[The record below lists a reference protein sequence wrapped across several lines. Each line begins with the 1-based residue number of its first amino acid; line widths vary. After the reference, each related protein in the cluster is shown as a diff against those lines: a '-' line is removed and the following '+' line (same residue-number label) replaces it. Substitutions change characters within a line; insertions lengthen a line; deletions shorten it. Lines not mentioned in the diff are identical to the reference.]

1 MVVKYLTCFYICVN
15 QLANKLTLLIMLSTK
30 ISFGEYIKTERIKS
44 GESLRAFAKKLKV
57 SPTYLY
63 DIELQKRTAPKHE
76 IVSNIIELLNIDEK
90 LTLDLASKS
99 RKDIAYD
106 LKNLIQK
113 SPETVKLLRTILN
126 FNPDEQQ
133 IKEMRGHLM
142 STNYK
147 AIIIAAG
154 LGSRLKELTETH
166 PKCLLKFGNKT
177 LLQHQIDAYKNAG
190 ITKLSIVRG
199 YKKECINLKNIK
211 YFDNNDFAHNNVLN
225 SLFYAEEE
233 IIGDVI
239 ISYSDILFESSI
251 VSRLMESNH
260 DISIVVD
267 IDWRGYYV
275 NRKDHPIEE
284 AENVIFDANNDVVK
298 IGKIMTNKDDVH
310 GEFIGML
317 KLSPRGSEI
326 FKRHFSRSK
335 KLYWDKPFQRAKL
348 FQQAYIT
355 DLLQEMTDLG
365 VKVHC
370 VIIERGW
377 KEIDTIED
385 FKKALLEFSE

>member
-1 MVVKYLTCFYICVN
+1 M
-15 QLANKLTLLIMLSTK
+15 LLNNL
-30 ISFGEYIKTERIKS
+30 SFGKYIRGERIKS
-44 GESLRAFAKKLKV
+44 GQGLREFARKLEV

-63 DIELQKRTAPKHE
+63 DIELQNRTAPKPDL
-76 IVSNIIELLNIDEK
+76 VRKIIKLLNIDEK
-90 LTLDLASKS
+90 LTIDLASKS
-99 RKDIAYD
+99 RNDIPFD
-106 LKNLIQK
+106 ISLLIKN
-113 SPETVKLLRTILN
+113 SPETVKLLRTILDFTPN
-126 FNPDEQQ
+126 EKQ
-133 IKEMRGHLM
+133 IKEMKDYLM
-142 STNYK
+142 SKNYK

-154 LGSRLKELTETH
+154 LGSRLKEFTKSH
-166 PKCLLKFGNKT
+166 PKCLLKFGGKT
-177 LLQHQIDAYKNAG
+177 LLQHQLDSYKDVG
-190 ITKLSIVRG
+190 ISNISLVRG
-199 YKKECINLKNIK
+199 YKKECIVLEGIK
-211 YFDNNDFAHNNVLN
+211 YFDNDDYENNNVLN

-233 IIGDVI
+233 ILGDVI

-275 NRKDHPIEE
+275 NRKDHPIAE
-284 AENVIFDANNDVVK
+284 AENVIFDANNDVVS

-317 KLSPRGSEI
+317 KLSPRGAEI
-326 FKRHFSRSK
+326 FKRHFNRSK
-335 KLYWDKPFQRAKL
+335 KLFWDKPFQRAKL
-348 FQQAYIT
+348 FQKAYIT

-365 VKVHC
+365 VPIHC

-385 FKKALLEFSE
+385 FKKAILEFSE